1 MNKYIIEYKESGY
14 NSNLIEKIKAPNL
27 CSALM
32 KFGLNHKDD
41 NKIKF
46 ISINEIKNT

>member
-1 MNKYIIEYKESGY
+1 MNKYVVEYKESGY
-14 NSNLIEKIKAPNL
+14 NSNLIEEIKAPNL

-41 NKIKF
+41 NKIEF